1 MSEDE
6 SSRNRAPAAGWYP
19 DPAGG
24 PNFRWWDGAAWAGEE
39 RGPFN
44 AQLLATAKSANARW
58 RAWFFSSAPAVQV
71 SRAVMVAAGVGIVI
85 AATIVLLAL
94 MRARP
99 QPGLVLLLVPAIPA
113 LLVGQ
118 LWTIGVLNARM
129 PNDRNGWRQLVAATA
144 RSWKCMKQAVL
155 GPLPAR
161 AAYALTT
168 LGFLGWLAAMTTFPA
183 LWLGGTNGGTPGCPY
198 QLNNHGSLSCV
209 SLTTYQHVGA
219 AEQRLVAGMFL
230 FFFVFHFAV
239 AWGELVRRRETAA

>member
-1 MSEDE
+1 VSEDE
-6 SSRNRAPAAGWYP
+6 SSRNRAPTAGWYP

-71 SRAVMVAAGVGIVI
+71 SRAVMVAAGVGIII

-129 PNDRNGWRQLVAATA
+129 P
-144 RSWKCMKQAVL
+144 
-155 GPLPAR
+155 
-161 AAYALTT
+161 
-168 LGFLGWLAAMTTFPA
+168 
-183 LWLGGTNGGTPGCPY
+183 
-198 QLNNHGSLSCV
+198 
-209 SLTTYQHVGA
+209 GA
-219 AEQRLVAGMFL
+219 G
-230 FFFVFHFAV
+230 
-239 AWGELVRRRETAA
+239 

>member
-1 MSEDE
+1 VSEDE

-24 PNFRWWDGAAWAGEE
+24 PNFRWWDGAAWTSGVS
-39 RGPFN
+39 GPFN
-44 AQLLATAKSANARW
+44 AQLLATARSANERW
-58 RAWFFSSAPAVQV
+58 RAWFFSWAPAVQV
-71 SRAVMVAAGVGIVI
+71 SRAVMVTAGGGTVI
-85 AATIVLLAL
+85 AATIVLLTL
-94 MRARP
+94 VRARP
-99 QPGLVLLLVPAIPA
+99 QPDLVLLLVPAIPA

-118 LWTIGVLNARM
+118 LWTIGVLNAHI
-129 PNDRNGWRQLVAATA
+129 PSDPNGWRQLAANTV
-144 RSWKCMKQAVL
+144 RSWKRMRQVAL
-155 GPLPAR
+155 GPLSAR

-168 LGFLGWLAAMTTFPA
+168 LGFLGWLAAMTAFPA

-198 QLNNHGSLSCV
+198 QLSNHGSLSCV

-219 AEQRLVAGMFL
+219 AEQRLAAGMFL